1 MWLTTEPMQKEH
13 SRYQLRPKTG
23 TQYHLCPEKD
33 IETAFELAGII
44 IPNPRSTAHVAGR
57 TFTFFPDREITS
69 EQGNSL
75 LDALSYC
82 GEFELVKIPG

>member
-1 MWLTTEPMQKEH
+1 MEKEH

-23 TQYHLCPEKD
+23 TRYHLCPEKD
-33 IETAFELAGII
+33 IETAFELAGIN
-44 IPNPRSTAHVAGR
+44 IPNRRSTAYVAGR
-57 TFTFFPDREITS
+57 TFTFSPDGEITS
-69 EQGNSL
+69 EQAKYL